1 MSTNGTKGAA
11 VTASEQKNGAKATGT
26 SYIVLEHIASGD
38 GAVYEVVGE
47 SFATTGGDR
56 KAIELVLAAAGR
68 DGEEGEHAF
77 VAVPA
82 RSFKL
87 RTRKTATKALWS

>member
-1 MSTNGTKGAA
+1 MA
-11 VTASEQKNGAKATGT
+11 ASEQETNGAKATGT
-26 SYIVLEHIASGD
+26 SYIVLEHTESVS

-47 SFATTGGDR
+47 PVTTTGGDR

-68 DGEEGEHAF
+68 DGEEGEHTF